1 MEEVHIADQHLPPVW
16 RQHNNV
22 ITRRLLVGSSSA
34 VGLKLKSNAASAPP
48 LTVMMEVKR
57 LSGGQG
63 DNLMLALII

>member
-1 MEEVHIADQHLPPVW
+1 MEEVHIANQHHPPVW

-34 VGLKLKSNAASAPP
+34 AGLKLKSNAAAS

-57 LSGGQG
+57 LSSGQG
-63 DNLMLALII
+63 DNMMLALVI